1 MGKVINYAQEIGI
14 IHPCVAKISGVNN
27 IDVGNLSK
35 FNDRIMEKYNEIC
48 LNFDSII
55 KDKKVIGYKKIL
67 EQLGYSDT
75 IPAGMRL
82 LTSFKEKGF
91 KHINYLVDAYNII
104 SMQYCAGIGMHD
116 AAFLDDVIEIKIAD
130 GTETI
135 KPMFQSKEIKV
146 RKGDLIYTSNNA
158 TIAWLGKRDVDSDDF
173 KVTQTTKDIVL
184 VVLGNL
190 YTNNEYSMH
199 VVKEIFEMI
208 KLCNG
213 EVDLNYYEII

>member
-14 IHPCVAKISGVNN
+14 IHPCVAKISGVNYT
-27 IDVGNLSK
+27 VEGNLSK

-75 IPAGMRL
+75 VPAGMRL

-135 KPMFQSKEIKV
+135 KPMFQSKEKKIKQ
-146 RKGDLIYTSNNA
+146 GDLIYTSNNT
-158 TIAWLGKRDVDSDDF
+158 TIAWIGKKDVDSDDF
-173 KVTQTTKDIVL
+173 RVTQNTKDIVL

-190 YTNNEYSMH
+190 YTNNEYSRH
-199 VVKEIFEMI
+199 IVKEIYEMI
-208 KLCNG
+208 KLCTG
-213 EVDLNYYEII
+213 EVDLNFYEII